1 MRQSWYVLTNEI
13 AVGDVGR
20 GNGVSICTAALYA
33 HNKVRQLHQN
43 TPSMT
48 YNNELA
54 EKSELWAIE
63 LAETPGLGT
72 LVHSSG
78 ADRVTGAGENL
89 FWGASSIDFAHSLAD
104 ATYSW

>member
-63 LAETPGLGT
+63 LAETDGLGT
-72 LVHSSG
+72 LIHSSG
-78 ADRVTGAGENL
+78 TDRATGAGENL
-89 FWGASSIDFAHSLAD
+89 FWGSSTIDYPYSLAD